1 MIQKIRLVCWPS
13 ESSTDTAF
21 FAVAGT
27 EADGVEVLVVAESGW
42 EVDALVALA
51 DGLTWPGDVFGFL
64 ALRQF
69 WADAP
74 AVHPNANKI
83 AETILPAEKIR
94 ALSILLTLLAIRLA
108 AFIIN

>member
-1 MIQKIRLVCWPS
+1 VVG
-13 ESSTDTAF
+13 A
-21 FAVAGT
+21 
-27 EADGVEVLVVAESGW
+27 EADGVAVLVVAESGW
-42 EVDALVALA
+42 EVDALVAL
-51 DGLTWPGDVFGFL
+51 GLTWPGGVFGFL

-74 AVHPNANKI
+74 AVHTNANKI

-94 ALSILLTLLAIRLA
+94 ALSILITLPAFRLA

>member
-1 MIQKIRLVCWPS
+1 
-13 ESSTDTAF
+13 
-21 FAVAGT
+21 
-27 EADGVEVLVVAESGW
+27 
-42 EVDALVALA
+42 
-51 DGLTWPGDVFGFL
+51 VFGFL

-94 ALSILLTLLAIRLA
+94 ALSILLTLLAFRLA

>member
-1 MIQKIRLVCWPS
+1 VG
-13 ESSTDTAF
+13 A
-21 FAVAGT
+21 
-27 EADGVEVLVVAESGW
+27 EADGVAVLVVAESGW
-42 EVDALVALA
+42 EVDGLVALA
-51 DGLTWPGDVFGFL
+51 DGLTWPGDVLAFL

-74 AVHPNANKI
+74 AVHPNANEI

-94 ALSILLTLLAIRLA
+94 VLSVLITLPAFRLA

>member
-13 ESSTDTAF
+13 ESSTDTPF
-21 FAVAGT
+21 FAVVGA
-27 EADGVEVLVVAESGW
+27 EADGVEVLVVAESGG

-51 DGLTWPGDVFGFL
+51 DGLTWPGDVFGFS

-94 ALSILLTLLAIRLA
+94 ALSILLTLLAFRLA
-108 AFIIN
+108 AF

>member
-13 ESSTDTAF
+13 ESSTDTSF
-21 FAVAGT
+21 FAVVGA
-27 EADGVEVLVVAESGW
+27 EADGVAVLTVAESGW
-42 EVDALVALA
+42 EVDGLAALA

-74 AVHPNANKI
+74 AVHPSANKI
-83 AETILPAEKIR
+83 AQTILPAEKIR
-94 ALSILLTLLAIRLA
+94 ALSILITLPAFRLA